1 LITPPLIFAQFTLT
15 NKYIVLLSPLS
26 RFPSLQATFGLPLR
40 SRGLTKP
47 LPHPTPRSSH
57 VTRNSPA
64 SAVVPH
70 EAPFEP
76 GDTGFSAPTSAHI
89 VGTSAG
95 TVMVK
100 ITARFTGAEGDKV
113 VAVGGCRALGR
124 WEPDAAPS
132 LTLCKGDFWTA
143 TLELPPGT
151 HEFKVRRVTVTM

>member
-1 LITPPLIFAQFTLT
+1 M
-15 NKYIVLLSPLS
+15 
-26 RFPSLQATFGLPLR
+26 
-40 SRGLTKP
+40 
-47 LPHPTPRSSH
+47 
-57 VTRNSPA
+57 
-64 SAVVPH
+64 VPH

-76 GDTGFSAPTSAHI
+76 GDTGFNAPSFHEV

-100 ITARFTGAEGDKV
+100 ITANFTGDEGNKV

-124 WEPDAAPS
+124 WEPDAAPG

-151 HEFKVRRVTVTM
+151 HEFKVGRGVTSGIVQ